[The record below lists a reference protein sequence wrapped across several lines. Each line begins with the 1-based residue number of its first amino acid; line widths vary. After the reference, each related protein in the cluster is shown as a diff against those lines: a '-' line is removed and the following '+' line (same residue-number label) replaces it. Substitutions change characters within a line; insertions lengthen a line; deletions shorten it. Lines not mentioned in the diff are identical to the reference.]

1 MFICKKIPVR
11 NSGPFIFLMKLM
23 RKITPA
29 ACILITMLCFTN
41 RAAAQY
47 YFYNDSYYDTP
58 LMFELGGSVGA
69 MNSFTDIGGKKGVGG
84 KFVKDL
90 NMGNTGL
97 TGGIYVSAL
106 YKYAIGLRL
115 EANFGKLSAADSVL
129 KSVGVKDVAR
139 ARYNRNLSFR
149 TNITEIAAIAEFHP
163 LFAFIDW
170 ESREGDP
177 PRFSPYLMGGISYFT
192 FNPQAKINNTWID
205 LQPLRTEGQGFAE
218 YPDKKPYKLN
228 GIGIPVGGG
237 VKYELSALF
246 NVRLEFLYRAT
257 NTDYI
262 DDVSTTYADKALF
275 ANYFSGNR
283 LVNAVLLSDRQRGEI
298 PSQTLPDKK
307 RGNPKDNDHFFS
319 FNLKIGIGIG
329 RERIN

>member
-1 MFICKKIPVR
+1 
-11 NSGPFIFLMKLM
+11 M
-23 RKITPA
+23 RKIVTA
-29 ACILITMLCFTN
+29 ACVSIAMLCFTN
-41 RAAAQY
+41 RAVAQY

-58 LMFELGGSVGA
+58 LMFELGGSIGA
-69 MNSFTDIGGKKGVGG
+69 MNCLTDIGGKKGIGG

-90 NMGNTGL
+90 NMGNTEF
-97 TGGIYVSAL
+97 TGGIYVAAL

-115 EANFGKLSAADSVL
+115 EANFGKLSAYDSVL
-129 KSVGVKDVAR
+129 KGVTDIAK

-170 ESREGDP
+170 TARDGEP
-177 PRFSPYLMGGISYFT
+177 PRFSPYLLGGISYFT
-192 FNPQAKINNTWID
+192 FNPQAKLNNVWID

-228 GIGIPVGGG
+228 GIAIPVGGG
-237 VKYELSALF
+237 IKYELSSLF
-246 NVRLEFLYRAT
+246 NVRAEFMYRPT

-262 DDVSTTYADKALF
+262 DDVSTTYADKSLY

-283 LVNAVLLSDRQRGEI
+283 LINAVLLSDRQLGAE
-298 PSQTLPDKK
+298 PDQTLPGKK
-307 RGNPKDNDHFFS
+307 RGNPKDKDNFFS
-319 FNLKIGIGIG
+319 FNIKLGIAIG
-329 RERIN
+329 RERIR

>member
-1 MFICKKIPVR
+1 
-11 NSGPFIFLMKLM
+11 M
-23 RKITPA
+23 RKFLNA
-29 ACILITMLCFTN
+29 ACVSLAMLCLSN

-69 MNSFTDIGGKKGVGG
+69 MNSLTDIGGKKGIGG

-90 NMGNTGL
+90 NMGNTEF
-97 TGGIYVSAL
+97 TGGVYIAAL

-129 KSVGVKDVAR
+129 KSVDPKDIAR

-170 ESREGDP
+170 ESRDADP
-177 PRFSPYLMGGISYFT
+177 PRWSPYIMGGISYFT
-192 FNPQAKINNTWID
+192 FNPQAKINNVWVD

-218 YPDKKPYKLN
+218 YPDRKPYKLN
-228 GIGIPVGGG
+228 GIAIPIGGG
-237 VKYELSALF
+237 VKYELSSLF
-246 NVRLEFLYRAT
+246 NIRAEFMYRAT

-262 DDVSTTYADKALF
+262 DDVSTSYADKSLYS
-275 ANYFSGNR
+275 NYFSGNR
-283 LVNAVLLSDRQRGEI
+283 LINAVLLSDRQLGEI
-298 PSQTLPDKK
+298 PGQTLPGKK
-307 RGNPKDNDHFFS
+307 RGNPKDKDNFFS
-319 FNLKIGIGIG
+319 FNIKLGIGIG
-329 RERIN
+329 RERIR

>member
-1 MFICKKIPVR
+1 
-11 NSGPFIFLMKLM
+11 MKLM
-23 RKITPA
+23 RKFLSA
-29 ACILITMLCFTN
+29 ASVFIVMLCFTN

-58 LMFELGGSVGA
+58 LMFELGGSIGA
-69 MNSFTDIGGKKGVGG
+69 MNSLTDIGGKKGIGG

-90 NMGNTGL
+90 NMGNTEF
-97 TGGIYVSAL
+97 TGGIYVAAL

-115 EANFGKLSAADSVL
+115 EANFGRLSAYDSVL
-129 KSVGVKDVAR
+129 KGVTDIAK

-170 ESREGDP
+170 ESRDGDP
-177 PRFSPYLMGGISYFT
+177 PRLSPYLLAGVSYFN
-192 FNPQAKINNTWID
+192 FNPQAKLNNVWVD

-228 GIGIPVGGG
+228 GIAIPVGGG
-237 VKYELSALF
+237 VKYELSSLF
-246 NVRLEFLYRAT
+246 NVRAEFVYRPT
-257 NTDYI
+257 NTDYL
-262 DDVSTTYADKALF
+262 DDVSTTYADKSLY

-283 LVNAVLLSDRQRGEI
+283 LINAVLLSDRQLGAE
-298 PSQTLPDKK
+298 PGQTLPGKK
-307 RGNPKDNDHFFS
+307 RGNPKDKDNFFS
-319 FNLKIGIGIG
+319 FNIKLGIGIG
-329 RERIN
+329 RERIR